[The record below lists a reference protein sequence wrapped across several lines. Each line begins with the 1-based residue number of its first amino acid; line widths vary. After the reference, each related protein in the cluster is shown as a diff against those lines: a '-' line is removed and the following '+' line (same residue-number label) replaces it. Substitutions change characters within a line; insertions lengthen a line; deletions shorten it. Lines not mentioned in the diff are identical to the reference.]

1 MNKINFKN
9 GQAPY
14 ISDVNLNKIQ
24 DNVEQEIQNL
34 SDTVQDILDKI
45 VTQTATQETN
55 GLMSK
60 EDKVNLDKCVEGW
73 KLHKEV
79 MGSQLINIADL
90 EFTELLIVAEFYT
103 EDNYMLGSS
112 LVLPK
117 EILTESLEYYDMGSY
132 VSLIRMGVSKTSLV
146 LNMAVAYNKSYSN
159 TIDIKVFYK

>member
-1 MNKINFKN
+1 MDKINFKN

-14 ISDVNLNKIQ
+14 ISDVNLNKMQ
-24 DNVEQEIQNL
+24 DNVEQAIQDVA
-34 SDTVQDILDKI
+34 DTI
-45 VTQTATQETN
+45 VTETATQETN

-60 EDKVNLDKCVEGW
+60 EDKVNLDKCVESW
-73 KLHKEV
+73 KFHKEV
-79 MGSQLINIADL
+79 IGSQLINIADL

-132 VSLIRMGVSKTSLV
+132 VSLIRIGTSKTSLV
-146 LNMAVAYNKSYSN
+146 LNMTVAYNKSYSS
-159 TIDIKVFYK
+159 TTHIKVFYK

>member
-24 DNVEQEIQNL
+24 DNVEQAIQDVSN
-34 SDTVQDILDKI
+34 TI
-45 VTQTATQETN
+45 VTQTATQIQN

-73 KLHKEV
+73 KFHKEV
-79 MGSQLINIADL
+79 IGSQLINIADL
-90 EFTELLIVAEFYT
+90 EFTELLIVAKF
-103 EDNYMLGSS
+103 DNTYNNFMLGSS

-117 EILTESLEYYDMGSY
+117 EVLTETLEYYDMGSTVY
-132 VSLIRMGVSKTSLV
+132 ITRIGINKNYLV
-146 LNMAVAYNKSYSN
+146 LNMCSAYNNDFAS
-159 TIDIKVFYK
+159 TTHIKVFYK